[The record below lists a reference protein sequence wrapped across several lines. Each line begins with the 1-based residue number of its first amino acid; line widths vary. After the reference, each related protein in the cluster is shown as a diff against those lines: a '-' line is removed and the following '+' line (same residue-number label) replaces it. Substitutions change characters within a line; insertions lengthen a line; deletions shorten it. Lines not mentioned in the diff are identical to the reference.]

1 MKLQKTLSFLIV
13 SLTLFACT
21 TGKKAL
27 QHGDYYNATVQAIN
41 RLRSN
46 PTSKKALATI
56 KESYPLALKFYKE
69 KTDRSLTGSNQY
81 KYSEVAD
88 SYEKMNQL
96 ADEISRCPAALKI
109 YPDLNYYTNE
119 LREAKKLAAAEQY
132 NAGLNSEKLNTR
144 NSWKDAYFNF
154 VQADRFEPG
163 YKDVKERMDI
173 AKFNATL
180 KVIVEQIP
188 VPKNYQLSSD
198 FFLVKMVESLI
209 KYRPNE
215 FVEYYSPESA
225 QTAGIKTPDQVLRMS
240 FDEFTIGQIYDKE
253 TIRDCSRD
261 SVVVGSVTLNDGTN
275 RKVYNTVKAKLT
287 TYRREITS
295 KGVLDVTI
303 IDFQE
308 NKILSENKIP
318 GQYIW
323 FTEWGSFNGD
333 ERAINKD
340 QLALC
345 NKKAAMPPNSQALF
359 VEFTNPIFGQ
369 VTTFLRSFYRNY

>member
-21 TGKKAL
+21 TEKKAL